1 MTFTWG
7 MRASYVRPVLSKSQK
22 ECSCSNDPRH
32 HPRPA
37 SAISVHLANFLQTQR
52 QHSVGAP
59 GSCQFQNCLPAQK
72 PANEMR
78 TATFWAKRAVQQ
90 SWAMCSKFFSTQCL
104 VSAVSSTAG
113 ALCIRG
119 DGRHTLWPYSRGM
132 SLDQN
137 VDNPL
142 PVRSFSPLGSRSV
155 FKSTVFEAASGLL
168 HVVFDQGGPSTA
180 VRSSPCKLWNSTL
193 SRAPSEF
200 RRKSK
205 SLCRARV
212 VCMQHVLEGFRK
224 PPILEVGHIDDL
236 LNLCQR
242 P

>member
-1 MTFTWG
+1 
-7 MRASYVRPVLSKSQK
+7 
-22 ECSCSNDPRH
+22 
-32 HPRPA
+32 
-37 SAISVHLANFLQTQR
+37 
-52 QHSVGAP
+52 
-59 GSCQFQNCLPAQK
+59 
-72 PANEMR
+72 
-78 TATFWAKRAVQQ
+78 
-90 SWAMCSKFFSTQCL
+90 MCSKFFSTQCL
-104 VSAVSSTAG
+104 MSAVSSTAG

-155 FKSTVFEAASGLL
+155 FKSTVSKQRL
-168 HVVFDQGGPSTA
+168 VFSMSSLIKVDQAQGSAHHLAITGI
-180 VRSSPCKLWNSTL
+180 RPCHAL
-193 SRAPSEF
+193 RANLAEQ
-200 RRKSK
+200 SK